1 MTTLLTVAMIVVI
14 GIAAC
19 AQARREG
26 IWSWRRFGVAVF
38 VLLLMGGGIGF
49 AVTAIGRRAGPEHA
63 LLLTAIAVVAI
74 FGGVFALALG
84 MRRRSRPR

>member
-1 MTTLLTVAMIVVI
+1 MPTLLAVAMMAVI
-14 GIAAC
+14 GVTAY

-26 IWSWRRFGVAVF
+26 IWSWRRFGVAIF
-38 VLLLMGGGIGF
+38 VLLLVGGGIGL
-49 AVTAIGRRAGPEHA
+49 AVSAIGRRAGPEHA

-74 FGGVFALALG
+74 FAGVFALALA